1 LGVNQELS
9 PTVRGSANSIRTHLV
24 PQRSRVMPDSNT
36 DASFVVLLGLT
47 RGFTIMKGAR
57 ITTEAIIQT
66 PRKNVRARR

>member
-1 LGVNQELS
+1 
-9 PTVRGSANSIRTHLV
+9 
-24 PQRSRVMPDSNT
+24 MPDSNT